1 MCKDPTIEDVQVIC
15 LDWHFGVVRSDNHTG
30 AGYHKTINYKRRFA
44 DDPQRRPGARS
55 VPAAVDPE
63 HALAAGIFKIRGAN
77 RSIAPRTRTAVGRH
91 AGQVETAIIIVIHGH
106 AAAATALAVTGS
118 RAPAIGGNAASPRQ
132 EAHIQANAS
141 ATATA
146 IVPSAT
152 FVPPLAAIG
161 TDRSVE
167 QQCSRRY
174 PHQPAAVPGTG
185 PIPCAAA

>member
-1 MCKDPTIEDVQVIC
+1 MSVRQNRTILDVHVVG
-15 LDWHFGVVRSDNHTG
+15 LDGHLGVVRRSNHTR
-30 AGYHKTINYKRRFA
+30 AGYHKTVDHKRRFTG
-44 DDPQRRPGARS
+44 DPQRRPHVRS
-55 VPAAVDPE
+55 VPVAVDPK
-63 HALAAGIFKIRGAN
+63 HTLTVRILKVDRTD
-77 RSIAPRTRTAVGRH
+77 RSISPRSRPAVGSHVR
-91 AGQVETAIIIVIHGH
+91 QVETAIIIVIHGH

-161 TDRSVE
+161 TDRSVK

-174 PHQPAAVPGTG
+174 PHQPAAMTT
-185 PIPCAAA
+185 I